1 MAALLADD
9 IVKRIFSNE
18 NVIIS
23 IQISPEFLLKGPVD
37 NKSAL
42 VQIMDWHRLGD
53 KPLLEAMMSQFTD
66 AYMRH

>member
-23 IQISPEFLLKGPVD
+23 IQISLEFLLKGPVD

-42 VQIMDWHRLGD
+42 VQIMDWRRLGD
-53 KPLLEAMMSQFTD
+53 KPLLEAVMSQFTD